1 MADRST
7 MHTLRA
13 DMVMLGDDV
22 ARLEQS
28 AIDEGSMFEM
38 GYFSALW
45 EVMEQLQIWDD
56 MSGGTEGEG
65 SDLEYNIAE
74 VLAMDRAVGINSIRA
89 SLLVQEDTFI
99 TNGSTETDVGNVF
112 IPTEDDA
119 VDHGVDAVAEVQEVV
134 GQVEALGVF
143 YA

>member
-38 GYFSALW
+38 GYFAALG
-45 EVMEQLQIWDD
+45 EMMEQLQTWED
-56 MSGGTEGEG
+56 MSGVRKERDHT
-65 SDLEYNIAE
+65 SNTT
-74 VLAMDRAVGINSIRA
+74 
-89 SLLVQEDTFI
+89 SLRYW
-99 TNGSTETDVGNVF
+99 
-112 IPTEDDA
+112 
-119 VDHGVDAVAEVQEVV
+119 H
-134 GQVEALGVF
+134 
-143 YA
+143 